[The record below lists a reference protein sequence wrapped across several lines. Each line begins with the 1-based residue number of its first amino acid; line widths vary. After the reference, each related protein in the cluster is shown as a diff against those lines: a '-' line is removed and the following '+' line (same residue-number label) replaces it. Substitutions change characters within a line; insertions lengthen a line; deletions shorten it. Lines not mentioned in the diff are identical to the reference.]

1 VFARTNAGG
10 RPGATDERRRAVA
23 AAAPL
28 NDDFV
33 DFCEG
38 VRRLAQVDLLQYKR
52 GQMERRVRSFAQ
64 RNGHPGLTPYLEVLK
79 SDTSALEDF
88 LDRVTINV
96 SHLWRNPEQWDVLEQ
111 TIVPELAAAGSLR
124 AWSAGCS
131 YGAEAYTLAAIC
143 KTAAPQARTTILGT
157 DIDSRI
163 VERARRGDFS
173 REDVRTAP
181 PAALNRFFDR
191 DGDVWHPKPEL
202 RTMVSFEVGDLLRI
216 RPKSSAFDLILCRN
230 TVIYFNEDVRDALHA
245 RLADALRPGGV
256 LVVGATERVNTP
268 ADLGLTAA
276 APFTYRKA

>member
-1 VFARTNAGG
+1 MS
-10 RPGATDERRRAVA
+10 ATV
-23 AAAPL
+23 PF

-33 DFCEG
+33 AFCEG

-64 RNGHPGLTPYLEVLK
+64 RKGLPGLPPYLKVLE

-111 TIVPELAAAGSLR
+111 KIVPELAAAGTLR

-131 YGAEAYTLAAIC
+131 YGAEAYTLAAVC
-143 KTAAPQARTTILGT
+143 RTAAPTARTTIVGT
-157 DIDSRI
+157 DIDPRI
-163 VERARRGDFS
+163 VDRARRGEFTN
-173 REDVRTAP
+173 EDVRTSP

-191 DGDVWHPKPEL
+191 DGDAWRPKAEL
-202 RTMVSFEVGDLLRI
+202 RSMVSFEVGDLLRI
-216 RPKSSAFDLILCRN
+216 RPKTSAYDLILCRN

-245 RLADALRPGGV
+245 RLATALRPGGV

-268 ADLGLTAA
+268 AELGLTAA